1 MKIGD
6 VALKSEFIFAP
17 IAGYSDVGFR
27 SLCASY
33 GAGLTV
39 TEMVSA
45 KGLNYN
51 NPNSE
56 VLLATTKGESPVAVQ
71 LFGSEPQQIF
81 KACQNQLLDKF
92 DIIDINM
99 GCPVKKITSNSE
111 GSALMKSPSLITELV
126 RAAVEGGKRPVTVKL
141 RSGFEIDSPNVVECA
156 IAAERGGASAVTVHP
171 RFRTQFYSG
180 KADWSLIAEVK
191 KAVKIAV
198 IANGDIV
205 NKESAKEVK
214 ELTNCD
220 AFMIARGALGKPY
233 IFSELAGKSYKI
245 SLKDDIITQIEIMKM
260 FMPERVVANNMKMHL
275 CYYAKNI
282 SNPKAVRVA
291 ITSVKTL
298 DDLLGVVD
306 KFFD

>member
-1 MKIGD
+1 MKIGN
-6 VALKSEFIFAP
+6 VTLKSDFIFAP

-27 SLCASY
+27 ALCASY

-51 NPNSE
+51 NPNSKI
-56 VLLATTKGESPVAVQ
+56 LLAVTEGESPVAVQ
-71 LFGSEPQQIF
+71 LFGSEPEQIF
-81 KACQNQLLDKF
+81 KACGNPLLEKF

-99 GCPVKKITSNSE
+99 GCPVRKITSNGE
-111 GSALMKSPSLITELV
+111 GSALMKSPLLISELV
-126 RAAVEGGKRPVTVKL
+126 RAAVEGGKKPVTAKF
-141 RSGFEIDSPNVVECA
+141 RSGFETGKPNVVECA
-156 IAAERGGASAVTVHP
+156 IAAERGGASAVTVHT
-171 RFRTQFYSG
+171 RFREQFYSG

-191 KAVKIAV
+191 KAVKIPV

-205 NKESAKEVK
+205 DRESAKAVA
-214 ELTNCD
+214 ELTRCD

-233 IFSELAGKSYKI
+233 IFAELAGKAYEINIKT
-245 SLKDDIITQIEIMKM
+245 DILRQIETMKM
-260 FMPERVVANNMKMHL
+260 YMSERVVANNMKMHL

-282 SNPKAVRVA
+282 PNPKAVRTA

-306 KFFD
+306 EFF